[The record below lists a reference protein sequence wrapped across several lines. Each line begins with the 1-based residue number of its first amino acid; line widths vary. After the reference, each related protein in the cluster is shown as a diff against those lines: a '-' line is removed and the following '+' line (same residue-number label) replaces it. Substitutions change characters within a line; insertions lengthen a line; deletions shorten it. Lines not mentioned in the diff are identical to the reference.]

1 MGGTIASGAS
11 TPMLSSVIWAGMPA
25 YGSASDAGVVGGGP
39 STFGTGPV
47 PPGTVMPQTVQPM
60 LSSVVPPATQPQPNV
75 APASAPAADIQTA
88 LTNLVAA
95 LQKLV
100 GLLQAQQ
107 GAGGVQ
113 GGGGAMSGCG
123 CGGGGGGGVGQSP
136 GQSPSQSG
144 GANAAPGA
152 AQESKSDKPSKKKT
166 ASGSGANAT
175 QAAVPS
181 APVAGGVREKIVAK
195 AREELARHV
204 TEDAGANKDSGG
216 NIRKYRTAVTG
227 PGENPDDA
235 ESWCADFASWLWKEA
250 GVPWGPEGKGDDY
263 TPTMVNLAKKTGA
276 WKEQD
281 PQPGDMVFIDWEGG
295 EGVDHVAVVEKVENG
310 RVYTIAGNESDSV
323 KSANYAIGDS
333 KMMGFVSP
341 KGT

>member
-1 MGGTIASGAS
+1 
-11 TPMLSSVIWAGMPA
+11 
-25 YGSASDAGVVGGGP
+25 VVGGGP
-39 STFGTGPV
+39 STFGTGPI
-47 PPGTVMPQTVQPM
+47 PPGTVVPQAVQPM
-60 LSSVVPPATQPQPNV
+60 LSTVVPQTQPQAQPTAV
-75 APASAPAADIQTA
+75 PATAPMADIQTA
-88 LTNLVAA
+88 LTALVGA

-100 GLLQAQQ
+100 AILQAQQ

-113 GGGGAMSGCG
+113 GGGGGMSGCS
-123 CGGGGGGGVGQSP
+123 CGGGGGGGVSQSP
-136 GQSPSQSG
+136 AQSG

-152 AQESKSDKPSKKKT
+152 AQESKSDKPVKAKKAS
-166 ASGSGANAT
+166 ASGSGASAT
-175 QAAVPS
+175 QAAAPS

-195 AREELARHV
+195 AREELAKHV

-250 GVPWGPEGKGDDY
+250 GVPWGAEGKGDDY
-263 TPTMVNLAKKTGA
+263 TPTMVNLAKKNGT

-281 PQPGDMVFIDWEGG
+281 PQPGDMVFIDWDGG
-295 EGVDHVAVVEKVENG
+295 EAVDHVAVVEKVENG
-310 RVYTIAGNESDSV
+310 KVFTIAGNEKDAVTAASYDL
-323 KSANYAIGDS
+323 GDP

-341 KGT
+341 KGA